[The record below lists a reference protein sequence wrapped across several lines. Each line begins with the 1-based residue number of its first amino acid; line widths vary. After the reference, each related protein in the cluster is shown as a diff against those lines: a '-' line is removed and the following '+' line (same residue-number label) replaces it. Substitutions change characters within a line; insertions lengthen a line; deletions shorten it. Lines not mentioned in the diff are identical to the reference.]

1 MNYDEI
7 IEDCVRRMDRAN
19 VIAPVNSELSHEI
32 WWNTYNRYSAAL
44 AARLQSYNMRYTT
57 GLPADLRIEHAH

>member
-7 IEDCVRRMDRAN
+7 IEDCVRMMDRAN

-32 WWNTYNRYSAAL
+32 WWNAYNRYSAAL